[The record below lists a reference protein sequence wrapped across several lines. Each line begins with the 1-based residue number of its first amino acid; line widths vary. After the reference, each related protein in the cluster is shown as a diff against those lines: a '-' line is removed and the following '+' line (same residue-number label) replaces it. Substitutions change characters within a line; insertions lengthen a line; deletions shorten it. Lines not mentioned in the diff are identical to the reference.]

1 MHYRTE
7 KARKQEQTFSQPREG
22 EAARPGAN
30 QPEVLGIYFAREGRD
45 PISGSQWNKNKTLPA
60 IGPERAPQILVLL

>member
-22 EAARPGAN
+22 EAARPEAN

-45 PISGSQWNKNKTLPA
+45 PVSGMEQK
-60 IGPERAPQILVLL
+60 